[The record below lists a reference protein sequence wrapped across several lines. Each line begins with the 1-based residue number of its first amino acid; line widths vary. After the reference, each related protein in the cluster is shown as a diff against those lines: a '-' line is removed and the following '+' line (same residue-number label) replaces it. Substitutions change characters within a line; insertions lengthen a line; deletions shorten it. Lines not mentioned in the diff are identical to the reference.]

1 MYLKKL
7 ELINFRNYSKLN
19 LNFSKGVILIVGD
32 NGQGKT
38 NLLESIYYLST
49 GKSHRSYNH
58 NELIRWEEDFSI
70 LRAEV
75 SSESAKKIE
84 HLIEIELK
92 ENNIKIRVD
101 KAYRKR
107 KSEFISILP
116 SVIFSPDDLGIIKS
130 SPSNRRNFIDSILD
144 QIHNDFYR
152 TRLQYQKILNQR
164 NSLIK
169 SISSSM
175 KIADNKTLESWDDN
189 IVKYGTKIIEKRY
202 QFIQEIRKDFIKY
215 MKFFFD
221 KLNVDIFYVFSWNR
235 KNFRGSYDD
244 GSFDYT
250 GNNLGNIIRSKEEID
265 SFGSKLKE
273 NLKKDLSFKTTT
285 IGPHRDDFAI
295 LIDGKDIRSFGSQGQ
310 QRVASISLKLCELN
324 ILKEKLKTD
333 PVFLLDDVLS
343 ELDLERKKL
352 LIKAINNNLQTFIT
366 TTNINY
372 LSDIDINFTQKFSVK
387 NNKIEKID

>member
-1 MYLKKL
+1 VYLKKL

-19 LNFSKGVILIVGD
+19 LNFSKGVILAVGD

-58 NELIRWEEDFSI
+58 NELIKWEKDFSI

-75 SSESAKKIE
+75 SPGSAKNIE

-101 KAYRKR
+101 KAYCKR

-116 SVIFSPDDLGIIKS
+116 SVIFSPDDLRIIKS

-175 KIADNKTLESWDDN
+175 KAADNKTLESWDDN

-202 QFIQEIRKDFIKY
+202 QFIQEIRKDFIRY

-221 KLNVDIFYVFSWNR
+221 KANVDIFYIFSWNR
-235 KNFRGSYDD
+235 KSFRGSYDD

-250 GNNLGNIIRSKEEID
+250 GSNLGNIIGSKEEID

-324 ILKEKLKTD
+324 ILKEKLKTN

-372 LSDIDINFTQKFSVK
+372 LSDININFTQKFSVK
-387 NNKIEKID
+387 DNKIKKID

>member
-1 MYLKKL
+1 VYLKKL

-19 LNFSKGVILIVGD
+19 LNFSKGVILVVGD

-58 NELIRWEEDFSI
+58 NELIKWKKDFSI

-101 KAYRKR
+101 KAYCKR

-116 SVIFSPDDLGIIKS
+116 SVIFSPDDLRIIKS

-152 TRLQYQKILNQR
+152 IRLQYQKILNQR

-175 KIADNKTLESWDDN
+175 KISDNK
-189 IVKYGTKIIEKRY
+189 
-202 QFIQEIRKDFIKY
+202 
-215 MKFFFD
+215 
-221 KLNVDIFYVFSWNR
+221 
-235 KNFRGSYDD
+235 
-244 GSFDYT
+244 
-250 GNNLGNIIRSKEEID
+250 
-265 SFGSKLKE
+265 
-273 NLKKDLSFKTTT
+273 
-285 IGPHRDDFAI
+285 
-295 LIDGKDIRSFGSQGQ
+295 
-310 QRVASISLKLCELN
+310 
-324 ILKEKLKTD
+324 
-333 PVFLLDDVLS
+333 
-343 ELDLERKKL
+343 
-352 LIKAINNNLQTFIT
+352 
-366 TTNINY
+366 NY
-372 LSDIDINFTQKFSVK
+372 
-387 NNKIEKID
+387 